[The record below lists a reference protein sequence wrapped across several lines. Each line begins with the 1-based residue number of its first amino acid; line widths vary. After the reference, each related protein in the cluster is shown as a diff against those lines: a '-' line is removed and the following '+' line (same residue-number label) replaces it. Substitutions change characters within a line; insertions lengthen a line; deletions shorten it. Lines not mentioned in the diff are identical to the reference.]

1 MSITPESVGVLLES
15 SDFGDRLRAVNQIR
29 QLAPAI
35 GFKLIQVAV
44 QDTNPRVRYAAV
56 SQLASL
62 GQQDLTYATTLL
74 RNCLRDTDP
83 DVQAAA
89 ADSVGALKLTEIF
102 DDLQR
107 LYHTSSEWL
116 VKFSIVATLGE
127 LGDRRAFELLQEALK
142 ADNELM
148 QTAAIGSLGELGDD
162 RAIQLLIPFAT
173 HPDWQIRYRVVQA
186 LAHLKGTIAHSTL
199 EALTHDEMAQV
210 AQEAQNYLKQQQ
222 QST

>member
-1 MSITPESVGVLLES
+1 MSITPESVGVLLDS

-29 QLAPAI
+29 QLEPKV
-35 GFKLIQVAV
+35 GFELIQIAI

-62 GQQDLTYATTLL
+62 GKQDLPHVSTLL
-74 RNCLRDTDP
+74 RDRLRDTDP

-102 DDLQR
+102 DELQQ

-127 LGDRRAFELLQEALK
+127 LGDKRAFELLEEALQS
-142 ADNELM
+142 DNELL
-148 QTAAIGSLGELGDD
+148 QTAAIGSLGELGDE

-173 HPDWQIRYRVVQA
+173 SSDWQIRYRVVQA
-186 LAHLKGTIAHSTL
+186 LAHLNGSTARSTL
-199 EALTHDEMAQV
+199 ETLAQDAMEQV
-210 AQEAQNYLKQQQ
+210 AQEARNYLKQ
-222 QST
+222 

>member
-1 MSITPESVGVLLES
+1 MSITPESVGTLLES

-35 GFKLIQVAV
+35 GFELIQIAM

-56 SQLASL
+56 SQLATL
-62 GQQDLTYATTLL
+62 GQQDLPHVTTLL
-74 RNCLRDTDP
+74 RDRLHDDDP

-89 ADSVGALKLTEIF
+89 ADSAGALKLTEVF
-102 DDLQR
+102 DELQQ
-107 LYHTSSEWL
+107 LYHTTSEWL

-127 LGDRRAFELLQEALK
+127 LGDQRAFALLEEALQS
-142 ADNELM
+142 DNELM

-173 HPDWQIRYRVVQA
+173 NPDWQIRYRVVQA
-186 LAHLKGTIAHSTL
+186 LAHMQGTIARSTL
-199 EALTHDEMAQV
+199 ETLAQDDTEQV
-210 AQEAQNYLKQQQ
+210 AQEALNVLKGG
-222 QST
+222 